1 LALKDKVKLSE
12 YDFTDLQ
19 NYPNVGK
26 NKAGELEEFSF
37 MGNYMLRNAICK
49 LAMTAEA
56 KTEKQKCAESYEYF
70 IENYVKIQTID
81 HGITAFK
88 LRPFQY
94 EYLKLVHENQKIIS
108 KIARQVG
115 KTIST
120 CSYLVWCLCFK
131 EDFTIGV
138 VANTSPLT
146 LEIVSIIKQM
156 FELLPAFL
164 RPGVKSWGAA
174 SIRLANGNRI
184 ISAVAGPSA
193 LRGRTLNVLLIDE
206 AGHIDEN
213 KMKPFFDS
221 VMPALSS
228 GTKTK
233 IIIISTPK
241 GFNTFQRIFAES
253 QKGINGYVNFEGTW
267 RVVPGRDEAWKQ
279 KQIETDGLE
288 SFLQNHEVQF
298 LGSSKTLLSKESLE
312 RILVTKRLPIDTLSH
327 IHEDCKVYLYPVDDP
342 DVFYTVGAD
351 SAKISMTSNRNS
363 DYISVHVLEFN
374 RRERTIKQA
383 MVLKTRDMHYLEL
396 SELLYE
402 IGSYYNDA
410 LVLVENNSGDGQS
423 TVDTLF
429 DKYEY
434 ENVFRD
440 SSRSDINGFRTT
452 TKSKRVGL
460 SNLKQLIDKDIL
472 EVYDIETIDEF
483 FTFVK
488 IGNTY
493 RAMSAEVH
501 DDAVMALT
509 GGLQFL
515 NDELNEMG
523 MTIWDFFNEL
533 EADEDGTFHQIS
545 GQDRSSDDLDMFVTS
560 RTQQSKEDLRWLL
573 GSN

>member
-1 LALKDKVKLSE
+1 LGISNIKLSD

-19 NYPNVGK
+19 HYPNVGK
-26 NKAGELEEFSF
+26 NKSGELEEFSF
-37 MGNYMLRNAICK
+37 MGNYMLRNAMSK

-56 KTEKQKCAESYEYF
+56 KEEKAKCAASYEYF
-70 IENYVKIQTID
+70 IETYVKIQTID
-81 HGITAFK
+81 DGITAFK

-94 EYLKLVHENQKIIS
+94 EYLKLIHENQKIIA

-174 SIRLANGNRI
+174 SIRLANGNRV

-193 LRGRTLNVLLIDE
+193 LRGRTLNILVIDE

-228 GTKTK
+228 GSKTK

-241 GFNTFQRIFAES
+241 GFNTFQRIFVES

-279 KQIETDGLE
+279 AQIEADGLE

-298 LGSSKTLLSKESLE
+298 LGSSKTLLSKEALE
-312 RILVTKRLPIDTLSH
+312 RLLNCKAPAIDTLDH
-327 IHEDCKVYLYPVDDP
+327 IHEDCKVYHYPIDDP
-342 DVFYTVGAD
+342 DIFYTVGVD
-351 SAKISMTSNRNS
+351 SSKISITSKKNS
-363 DYISVHVLEFN
+363 DYISTQVLEFN
-374 RRERTIKQA
+374 RREKTIKQA
-383 MVLKTRDMHYLEL
+383 MTLRTRDMHYTEL
-396 SELLYE
+396 AELLYE

-410 LVLVENNSGDGQS
+410 MILVENNSEGQGV
-423 TVDTLF
+423 VDTLF

-434 ENVFRD
+434 ENIFCDAERHDVL
-440 SSRSDINGFRTT
+440 GFRTT
-452 TKSKRVGL
+452 QRSKRVTL
-460 SNLKQLIDKDIL
+460 SNLKQLLDKNIL
-472 EVYDIETIDEF
+472 SIYDIDTIDEF

-488 IGNTY
+488 VGNTFK
-493 RAMSAEVH
+493 AMSEECH
-501 DDAVMALT
+501 DDAVMALVAA
-509 GGLQFL
+509 LQFL
-515 NDELNEMG
+515 VDELNEIG
-523 MTIWDFFNEL
+523 ITIWTFLSERA
-533 EADEDGTFHQIS
+533 EITEVDEDG
-545 GQDRSSDDLDMFVTS
+545 DAVSSDDLDIVMS
-560 RTQQSKEDLRWLL
+560 SKWKKIYEDTKWLF
-573 GSN
+573 S